1 MKIIGHRGVAGIELE
16 NTKGSFMRAM
26 NIGLSAVE
34 LDVRKTKDNRLAV
47 CHDSDLVKIAHRKEK
62 VQDLTLKQ
70 LQDIQLID
78 GSTILSLEEAL
89 DILEGIEVIVETKD
103 EGCGRELCQ
112 ILKKYPQQ
120 SIAVASF
127 ILRELAVY
135 QDLGIRNELYGLEHT
150 KPFDIIHFAKIMR
163 LQGIGLNFWLL
174 NPLTYFLCRKANLK
188 VYVYTV
194 NNQFVGKLLGWL
206 YPTAAICTDYPGK
219 FMALKES

>member
-34 LDVRKTKDNRLAV
+34 LDVRKTKDNRLVV

-62 VQDLTLKQ
+62 VKDLTLRE
-70 LQDIQLID
+70 LQAIELID
-78 GSTILSLEEAL
+78 GSTLLTLEEAL
-89 DILEGIEVIVETKD
+89 DILEGIEVIVEIKD
-103 EGCGRELCQ
+103 EGCGRELYRV
-112 ILKKYPQQ
+112 LRKYPQQ

-127 ILRELAVY
+127 VLRELAVY

-194 NNQFVGKLLGWL
+194 NNQFVGKLFRWL